1 VALPVA
7 EPDLSSSD
15 ATWIDYRTIGYPT
28 SRLPIGTNPATV
40 TYRLHWGELAIDAT
54 SLGGQFL
61 TLTPVEGA
69 PAGQLALR
77 LPGWAEGWTNT
88 IKAGPMV
95 AIGVYDDSGAVI
107 DATSV
112 TP

>member
-1 VALPVA
+1 VARYGV
-7 EPDLSSSD
+7 
-15 ATWIDYRTIGYPT
+15 
-28 SRLPIGTNPATV
+28 
-40 TYRLHWGELAIDAT
+40 H
-54 SLGGQFL
+54 L
-61 TLTPVEGA
+61 TLTPVKGA

-77 LPGWAEGWTNT
+77 LPGWAEGWQNT

-95 AIGVYDDSGAVI
+95 AIGVYADGGAVV